1 MADEIKTPLDGV
13 KAELAKKSV
22 GVTVNTITPTV
33 YLTGDYSA
41 APEAKAKELTKLF
54 KNLLASG
61 IWESAEDAAI
71 DGVPTGT
78 FIIVDDPD
86 TIETDFT
93 VEVVPYYRSA
103 KDEAVEAE
111 A

>member
-22 GVTVNTITPTV
+22 SVTVNTITPTV

-103 KDEAVEAE
+103 KDEAVEAKV
-111 A
+111 